1 MGAAVHRILL
11 VDDEKGIMFAM
22 SQYFKR
28 HGFAVDCAADTEA
41 ARLFL
46 SEREY
51 VLAIVDIHLA
61 GRAGCDGLDLAELIC
76 REHRQTAVIVMTA
89 LETPETES
97 RAASIGVG
105 SFVRKPAR
113 LAQVAEVAFGLLGS
127 RPAAAV

>member
-1 MGAAVHRILL
+1 MQRILL

-22 SQYFKR
+22 SHYFKR
-28 HGFAVDCAADTEA
+28 HGFLVDCAGDPEA

-61 GRAGCDGLDLAELIC
+61 GRAGCDGLDLAEFIC
-76 REHRQTAVIVMTA
+76 RERAATAVIVMTA
-89 LETPETES
+89 LETPESER
-97 RAASIGVG
+97 RAAEIGVR

-113 LAQVAEVAFGLLGS
+113 LAHLADVAFALLGQS
-127 RPAAAV
+127 PATAV